1 MWRALKAEFTYFL
14 PWLLGGL
21 GIAAFVSGLLIV
33 LTVFVNDSD
42 QPVGRGTS
50 MRLYDGDRLR
60 MGDYQLTWDGQ
71 DAGGSAVA
79 SGQYF
84 ARLRIGSEVMQ
95 VRKLSLVK

>member
-42 QPVGRGTS
+42 GVPGFVVGMFPIIAGMVGTPS
-50 MRLYDGDRLR
+50 KSQGTPMVPR
-60 MGDYQLTWDGQ
+60 M
-71 DAGGSAVA
+71 
-79 SGQYF
+79 
-84 ARLRIGSEVMQ
+84 
-95 VRKLSLVK
+95 